1 MPGDFQVICCSMIGK
16 NRRSPASTEI
26 PGVNVAGMKWLPKK
40 DLLALGIVELNFAKK
55 QHRKKPVQHQNI
67 IPSKLA
73 REIVSKVAEILTGKI
88 TPITAAMKM
97 DLHTLVKREGWVLHF
112 EMMQEI
118 GNLRFQRAVVPE
130 DAVNLDINTIDAEDA
145 SNKMACVAIN
155 ARFQR
160 RNGTYCQL
168 VLSRSKVV
176 PDGLSQPR
184 AELLA
189 ATLNAHICETVKIAF
204 QDNHKGSVKLSD
216 SQVTL
221 HWINNQKKPLKQW
234 VRNRVV
240 GINGLTQPKDWVIA
254 DIGAHC
260 VSDLDVVGKDSVWI
274 NAFDWMKWS
283 QASFPAKTVDEI
295 KLNSEEISA
304 MENEILKYSSE
315 MAKGLMAN
323 KVDNSYLIS
332 DVYETIAVDSYQ
344 RQIPSELLEML

>member
-1 MPGDFQVICCSMIGK
+1 
-16 NRRSPASTEI
+16 
-26 PGVNVAGMKWLPKK
+26 
-40 DLLALGIVELNFAKK
+40 
-55 QHRKKPVQHQNI
+55 
-67 IPSKLA
+67 
-73 REIVSKVAEILTGKI
+73 
-88 TPITAAMKM
+88 
-97 DLHTLVKREGWVLHF
+97 
-112 EMMQEI
+112 MMQEI

-155 ARFQR
+155 ARFLR

-234 VRNRVV
+234 ARNRVV
-240 GINGLTQPKDWVIA
+240 QINGLTHQPKDWMFMRSDYMIA
-254 DIGAHC
+254 DIGTRR
-260 VSDLDVVGKDSVWI
+260 VSDLDIVGKDSVWI
-274 NAFDWMKWS
+274 NGFDWMKWYN
-283 QASFPAKTVDEI
+283 ASFPAKTIDEI
-295 KLNSEEISA
+295 KLNSEGISA
-304 MENEILKYSSE
+304 LENEILK
-315 MAKGLMAN
+315 
-323 KVDNSYLIS
+323 
-332 DVYETIAVDSYQ
+332 
-344 RQIPSELLEML
+344 